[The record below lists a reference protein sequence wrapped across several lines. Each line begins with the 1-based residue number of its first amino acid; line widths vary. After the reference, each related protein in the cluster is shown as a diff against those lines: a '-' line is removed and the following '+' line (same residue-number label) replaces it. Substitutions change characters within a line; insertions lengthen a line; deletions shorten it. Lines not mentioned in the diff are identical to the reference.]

1 MTYGRLV
8 RANLFR
14 RKRRTILTTLSV
26 VAALFLLVTLRSVLT
41 TLDEAIKVGSEG
53 RMVTR
58 NAISIVFFVPQAYYE
73 KLRAVPGVKNVA
85 WANWFGGVYRSPRD
99 FFAQFAVHAETY
111 FDVYPEIVVPENQ
124 METFRAERAAAIVGR
139 KLMER
144 FGWTLGQ
151 TVTLRGTIYPGEWPF
166 TIRGVYTAT
175 SPGFQEDA
183 MFFHYEALSERF
195 SGFVQ
200 PNWYVLELED
210 PALAASVAKTIDD
223 MFRNSPAATRTE
235 TERAFQTSFVTMYG
249 NVGFLLNAIGTA
261 VFFAILLVAA
271 STMMM
276 AARERTHEVAVLKT
290 LGFGDAVLAGLLLTE
305 SLVITLGGGLLG
317 IAGAKLL
324 FGFTDFNAAG
334 LLPGFHV
341 RWDTVALGV
350 TLAILLGVVSSVV
363 PAWRAARLP
372 VAQTLRRVT

>member
-1 MTYGRLV
+1 
-8 RANLFR
+8 
-14 RKRRTILTTLSV
+14 
-26 VAALFLLVTLRSVLT
+26 
-41 TLDEAIKVGSEG
+41 
-53 RMVTR
+53 
-58 NAISIVFFVPQAYYE
+58 
-73 KLRAVPGVKNVA
+73 
-85 WANWFGGVYRSPRD
+85 
-99 FFAQFAVHAETY
+99 
-111 FDVYPEIVVPENQ
+111 
-124 METFRAERAAAIVGR
+124 
-139 KLMER
+139 
-144 FGWTLGQ
+144 
-151 TVTLRGTIYPGEWPF
+151 
-166 TIRGVYTAT
+166 
-175 SPGFQEDA
+175 
-183 MFFHYEALSERF
+183 
-195 SGFVQ
+195 
-200 PNWYVLELED
+200 
-210 PALAASVAKTIDD
+210 SVAKTIDD

>member
-124 METFRAERAAAIVGR
+124 METFRDERAAAIVGR

-151 TVTLRGTIYPGEWPF
+151 TVTLRGTIF
-166 TIRGVYTAT
+166 LSRRV
-175 SPGFQEDA
+175 
-183 MFFHYEALSERF
+183 AL
-195 SGFVQ
+195 
-200 PNWYVLELED
+200 YD
-210 PALAASVAKTIDD
+210 PRSLH
-223 MFRNSPAATRTE
+223 
-235 TERAFQTSFVTMYG
+235 G
-249 NVGFLLNAIGTA
+249 
-261 VFFAILLVAA
+261 
-271 STMMM
+271 
-276 AARERTHEVAVLKT
+276 HEPR
-290 LGFGDAVLAGLLLTE
+290 
-305 SLVITLGGGLLG
+305 
-317 IAGAKLL
+317 
-324 FGFTDFNAAG
+324 
-334 LLPGFHV
+334 LPGRRDVLPLRGPLRAVQRV
-341 RWDTVALGV
+341 R
-350 TLAILLGVVSSVV
+350 
-363 PAWRAARLP
+363 PAELVRSRAGGPGARG
-372 VAQTLRRVT
+372 QRGEDD